1 MKNKLVIND
10 LGCRKGY
17 ETPSSRVVELKLARF
32 VLLSNVTPPDVEEHD
47 ETWD

>member
-17 ETPSSRVVELKLARF
+17 ETPSSRVLELKLARF
-32 VLLSNVTPPDVEEHD
+32 VLLSVVPPEIKDEEED
-47 ETWD
+47 WD